1 MKIIRET
8 IIVLLL
14 TLGLTSCGFS
24 PIHSKKHL
32 NFQINKIEFEGNRQ
46 IKEIILSDLSSYK
59 TKEKDRYNYDLIIK
73 VEKKVEPASKNK
85 KGETTVYKLN
95 IYSIVEISLD
105 DKLILTKNF
114 NKSSTYLS
122 EKKILKLKEV
132 EYRTLSNLSSKL
144 ADEIILTLSLAK

>member
-24 PIHSKKHL
+24 PIHSKKNL

-46 IKEIILSDLSSYK
+46 IKKIIISNLSPYK
-59 TKEKDRYNYDLIIK
+59 TRKKDSYNYDLTIK
-73 VEKKVEPASKNK
+73 AEKKVEPVSKNK

-105 DKLILTKNF
+105 DKLILTKKF
-114 NKSSTYLS
+114 NKSSTYSS
-122 EKKILKLKEV
+122 EKKTLKLKEV

>member
-24 PIHSKKHL
+24 PIHSKKNL
-32 NFQINKIEFEGNRQ
+32 NFKINKIEFEGNGQ
-46 IKEIILSDLSSYK
+46 IKAIILSDLSSYK

-73 VEKKVEPASKNK
+73 AEKKVEPAAKNK

-105 DKLILTKNF
+105 DKLILTKSF
-114 NKSSTYLS
+114 NNSSTYLS
-122 EKKILKLKEV
+122 EKKTLKLKEV

>member
-8 IIVLLL
+8 IIVLLV

-24 PIHSKKHL
+24 PIHSKKNL

-46 IKEIILSDLSSYK
+46 IKAIILSNLKSYK

-73 VEKKVEPASKNK
+73 AEKKVEPVSKNK

-95 IYSIVEISLD
+95 IDSIVKISLD
-105 DKLILTKNF
+105 GRLILTKNF

-122 EKKILKLKEV
+122 EKNTLKLKEV

>member
-1 MKIIRET
+1 MKIIRKT
-8 IIVLLL
+8 IIVLLV

-24 PIHSKKHL
+24 PIHSKKNL

-46 IKEIILSDLSSYK
+46 IKAIILSNLKSYK
-59 TKEKDRYNYDLIIK
+59 KKEKDRYNYDLIIK
-73 VEKKVEPASKNK
+73 AEKKVEPVSKNK

-95 IYSIVEISLD
+95 IDSIVKISLD
-105 DKLILTKNF
+105 GRLILTKNF

-122 EKKILKLKEV
+122 EKNTLKLKEV

>member
-1 MKIIRET
+1 MKIIRKT

-24 PIHSKKHL
+24 PIHSKKNL

-46 IKEIILSDLSSYK
+46 IKAIILSDLSSYK

-73 VEKKVEPASKNK
+73 AEKKVEPAAKNK
-85 KGETTVYKLN
+85 KGETPVYKLN
-95 IYSIVEISLD
+95 IYTIVEISLD

>member
-8 IIVLLL
+8 IIVLLV

-24 PIHSKKHL
+24 PIHSTKNF

-46 IKEIILSDLSSYK
+46 IKAIILSNLSSYT

-73 VEKKVEPASKNK
+73 AEKNVEPVSKNK

-95 IYSIVEISLD
+95 IYSIVEIYLD
-105 DKLILTKNF
+105 DKLILTKKF
-114 NKSSTYLS
+114 NKSSTYSS
-122 EKKILKLKEV
+122 EKKTLKLKEV

>member
-24 PIHSKKHL
+24 PIHSKKNL
-32 NFQINKIEFEGNRQ
+32 NFQINEIEFEGNRQ
-46 IKEIILSDLSSYK
+46 VKAIILSNLSPYK

-73 VEKKVEPASKNK
+73 AEKKVEPVSKNK

-95 IYSIVEISLD
+95 IDSIVEITLD
-105 DKLILTKNF
+105 GKLILTKNF

-122 EKKILKLKEV
+122 EKKTLKLKEV